1 MGLKNI
7 DSNFLVKKASQENVD
22 WHDPCGEKLSLFGVF
37 FSHSE
42 GRFVRMEKEKADTVS
57 KKVGLLASYTAGGR
71 VCFETDSDRVFVK
84 ATLPHGGINHN
95 MTPDLMYGFPI
106 YDGDIFLG
114 CPAPDSIPIGEDESA
129 TPKQLFIATEERL
142 LTVDDSRPTRPEKKT
157 HKITVYMPLYDGVCE
172 MKIGVTAGS
181 YVKPYNPYKREGR
194 VVFYGS
200 SITHGAS
207 ASRPG
212 NDYISLLS
220 RWLSTDVLNLGF
232 AGNAAGEPAM
242 AEYMAA
248 LPASAYVMDYD
259 FNAPTV
265 EHLART
271 HYPFYK
277 ILREKN
283 PDTPILMLT
292 RPPFEYSAE
301 APARREVV
309 RSTYLRALE
318 EGDTNVAFIDGETF
332 FGKRD
337 RHLCTQDTCHPS
349 DLGFY
354 RMAKRVYPVLKKL
367 LDR

>member
-1 MGLKNI
+1 MGLKDI
-7 DSNFLVKKASQENVD
+7 DSNFKNVKTSSENVE
-22 WHDPCGEKLSLFGVF
+22 WYDPCCGKLSLFGVF
-37 FSHSE
+37 YSE
-42 GRFVRMEKEKADTVS
+42 RDGKFVRMERAVADAVS
-57 KKVGLLASYTAGGR
+57 KKVGLLSSYTAGGR
-71 VCFETDSDRVFVK
+71 VCFETDSNRVYVK

-106 YDGDIFLG
+106 YDGDTYLG
-114 CPAPDSIPIGEDESA
+114 CPAPDSIPMGEEESA
-129 TPKQLFIATEERL
+129 TPAQLTIATEERL
-142 LTVDDSRPTRPEKKT
+142 LTVDDSRATLSSKKN
-157 HKITVYMPLYDGVCE
+157 HKITIFMPLYDGVCE
-172 MKIGVTAGS
+172 MKIGVDKGS
-181 YVKPYNPYKREGR
+181 YVNPYNPYKREGR

-200 SITHGAS
+200 SITHGAC

-220 RWLSTDVLNLGF
+220 RWLSSDVLNLGF
-232 AGNAAGEPAM
+232 AGNACGEPAM
-242 AEYMAA
+242 AEYMAS

-259 FNAPTV
+259 FNAPTP
-265 EHLART
+265 EHLERT

-283 PDTPILMLT
+283 PNTPILMLT

-301 APARREVV
+301 APKRREIVHA
-309 RSTYLRALE
+309 TYLKALA
-318 EGDTNVAFIDGETF
+318 EGDKNVAFIDGETL

-354 RMAKRVYPVLKKL
+354 RMAKKIYPVLKTL
-367 LDR
+367 LDK